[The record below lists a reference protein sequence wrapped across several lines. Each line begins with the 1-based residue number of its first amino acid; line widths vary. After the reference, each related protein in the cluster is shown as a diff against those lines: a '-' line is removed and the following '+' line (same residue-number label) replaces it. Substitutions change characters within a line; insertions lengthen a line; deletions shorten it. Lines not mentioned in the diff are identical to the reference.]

1 MCVEKQ
7 NCPGGG
13 TPERQKQTI
22 DCEQHTIPEASCQGH
37 PELDFIPVEP
47 GNSITGR
54 QLSRLM
60 VVGGREI
67 QRRIALERAAGSII
81 LTDGAGG
88 YYRRADNGQYGRA
101 EVAAWLDR
109 LEARGVST
117 LMAGNSARA
126 WLQNVLSGQ
135 QRIGG
140 GDDGKK

>member
-1 MCVEKQ
+1 MI
-7 NCPGGG
+7 
-13 TPERQKQTI
+13 QKNQSRP
-22 DCEQHTIPEASCQGH
+22 PEATEERHTKNIDQDNHTTPAADCQLLDLITHG
-37 PELDFIPVEP
+37 PE
-47 GNSITGR
+47 NAITGR
-54 QLSRLM
+54 QLSRLLRG
-60 VVGGREI
+60 GGREVR
-67 QRRIALERAAGSII
+67 RRIAQERAAGAVI
-81 LTDGAGG
+81 LTDGARG
-88 YYRRADNGQYGRA
+88 YFLPSDNGQRGRA